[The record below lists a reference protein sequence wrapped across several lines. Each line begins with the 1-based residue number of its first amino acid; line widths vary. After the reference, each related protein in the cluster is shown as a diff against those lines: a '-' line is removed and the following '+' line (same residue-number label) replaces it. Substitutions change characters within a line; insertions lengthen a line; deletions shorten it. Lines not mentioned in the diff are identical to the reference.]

1 MNEKKIRQSIIC
13 PKMRCYIC
21 GSTVGLELHHCLM
34 GSYRD
39 LADQDKLYVALCQY
53 HHKRLHDHGDH
64 KKELQYIAQEA
75 WINKRTK
82 ELSKT
87 IENAQEKAIDEFRE
101 RYGRFFYE

>member
-1 MNEKKIRQSIIC
+1 MNEKKIKQSIIC

-53 HHKRLHDHGDH
+53 HHDRLHRHGDN
-64 KKELQYIAQEA
+64 KKKLQCIAQEA
-75 WINKRTK
+75 WIGNRTK
-82 ELSKT
+82 ELSKSF
-87 IENAQEKAIDEFRE
+87 ENAQEKATNEFRE

>member
-13 PKMRCYIC
+13 PKMRCYVC

-64 KKELQYIAQEA
+64 KKKLQYIAQRA
-75 WINKRTK
+75 WIDKREK
-82 ELSKT
+82 ELKD
-87 IENAQEKAIDEFRE
+87 ECGAPRLRAEYEFRE